1 MVGNQAVGCFWEE
14 NKQTAAFQKSYFPY
28 VFGVPVYSFHT
39 LWDWH
44 HAWVESKT
52 QQLVWWF
59 HVKDSQSYHWDIV
72 AVNSDFE
79 HFKLYSWSHSHK
91 QLWPMAQNCGWQK
104 IGISG
109 FFQFPLVSFSAKYL
123 QGPQKSH
130 WEWNHNS
137 GCRRSLQQQYT
148 PTQHRPAPLIRKAAG
163 SGMVIIK
170 VQVVHS
176 VGRKMIPYLI
186 DFLVE
191 LNNI

>member
-1 MVGNQAVGCFWEE
+1 MVGNQAVGVFERKT
-14 NKQTAAFQKSYFPY
+14 NKQQLFKSSFSGKI
-28 VFGVPVYSFHT
+28 FGVPVYSFHT

-44 HAWVESKT
+44 HEWVESKT

-59 HVKDSQSYHWDIV
+59 HVKDSQSYHWAIV

-104 IGISG
+104 WAQHGLSTKNRYTWI
-109 FFQFPLVSFSAKYL
+109 FSIPNHFYSAEYL

-137 GCRRSLQQQYT
+137 GDWEDLCSSSIHQHNTGQLHWFGKLPGQGWWSSRYKWT
-148 PTQHRPAPLIRKAAG
+148 PKQ
-163 SGMVIIK
+163 
-170 VQVVHS
+170 
-176 VGRKMIPYLI
+176 
-186 DFLVE
+186 
-191 LNNI
+191 